1 MTASPAFDVTAL
13 GESMLRLSVP
23 AGHRLEAADQ
33 LAVHLA
39 GAESNVCGALAAL
52 GRRTGW
58 VSRLP
63 DSALGRLVL
72 RQLHAGGIDTAAVVL
87 APDTRLGLYFV
98 EFAGPPRAVQVVYD
112 RANSA
117 AANLT
122 AAEVNWDYL
131 LNTRFIHL
139 TGITP
144 ALNEGCRALVA
155 EIIQRARA
163 AGVKVSFDVNYRG
176 KLWTPAQAAAA
187 LKPLIQ
193 DVDVLFCGQGD
204 ARTVFGL
211 TGDEH
216 ALLAGLRA
224 LTRAPH
230 ILMSRGEA
238 GAVALAGD
246 QFLSQPAV
254 PVQIVDRV
262 GAGDAFAAGVLDALV
277 EGAPLAEGLVRG
289 TALAALVLSQYGD
302 TLLTTR
308 AEMQSVIAKGSAAA
322 TIVR

>member
-1 MTASPAFDVTAL
+1 MTTTPAFDVTAL

-23 AGHRLEAADQ
+23 AGQRLEAADQ
-33 LAVHLA
+33 FAVHLA
-39 GAESNVCGALAAL
+39 GAESNLCGALAAI

-63 DSALGRLVL
+63 DSAVGRLVL
-72 RQLHAGGIDTAAVVL
+72 RQLRASGVDTAAVVL
-87 APDTRLGLYFV
+87 APDTRLGLYFA
-98 EFAGPPRAVQVVYD
+98 EFAGPPRAIQVIYD

-122 AAEVNWDYL
+122 AAHINWDYL

-144 ALNEGCRALVA
+144 ALNDGCRALVA
-155 EIIQRARA
+155 EIIQRAKA
-163 AGVKVSFDVNYRG
+163 AGVAVSFDVNYRG

-187 LKPLIQ
+187 LKPLIEN
-193 DVDVLFCGQGD
+193 VDLLLCGQAD

-211 TGDEH
+211 AGDEY

-230 ILMSRGEA
+230 VVMTRGEA
-238 GAVALAGD
+238 GAVALDGD

-262 GAGDAFAAGVLDALV
+262 GAGDAFAAGIIDGLLD
-277 EGAPLAEGLVRG
+277 GSLAEGLVRG
-289 TALAALVLSQYGD
+289 TALAALVLSQEGD

-308 AEMQSVIAKGSAAA
+308 AEMQSVIAKGA
-322 TIVR
+322 TASGIVR